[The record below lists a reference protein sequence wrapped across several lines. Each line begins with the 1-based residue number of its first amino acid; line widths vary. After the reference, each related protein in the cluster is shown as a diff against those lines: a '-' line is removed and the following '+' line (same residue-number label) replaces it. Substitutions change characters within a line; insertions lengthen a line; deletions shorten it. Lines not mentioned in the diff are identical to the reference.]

1 MPIPTFPLRGK
12 EYLLWANEKI
22 TSLPLRGRCAET
34 WSRGP
39 NFGDAT
45 VEAHISTRAIA
56 ALHPAAGSHPSAKAD
71 GTCSA
76 LRGRRVGVVFRRD
89 GSDRRVSAFDP
100 HPRPSPEGEGRLEIP
115 FSSWEKGMG

>member
-1 MPIPTFPLRGK
+1 LILIEFPESPFKKMKKMQPHPHPNLPPEG
-12 EYLLWANEKI
+12 EGGSLSALEEEKY
-22 TSLPLRGRCAET
+22 SLPLRGRCAET

-39 NFGDAT
+39 DFGDAT

-76 LRGRRVGVVFRRD
+76 LRGRRVGVVL
-89 GSDRRVSAFDP
+89 V
-100 HPRPSPEGEGRLEIP
+100 GRFVIG
-115 FSSWEKGMG
+115 FK